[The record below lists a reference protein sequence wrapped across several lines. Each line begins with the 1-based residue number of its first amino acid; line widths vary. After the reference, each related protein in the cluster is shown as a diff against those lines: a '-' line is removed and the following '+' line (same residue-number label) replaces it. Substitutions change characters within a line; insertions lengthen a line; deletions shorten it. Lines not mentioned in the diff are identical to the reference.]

1 MAYWMVLAAW
11 LCAACLT
18 GTAWGAAVET
28 GPLTAAEKKLCR
40 AVEKADAFFHCG
52 GRVKRHYEIASD
64 TGAKLPVLVEFV
76 YEKEGPLYFG
86 EYISYAAS
94 VDPLTSVVSYTF
106 DAGTALRGRGTA
118 METEKGVIVVRETCG
133 TSGCSVEV
141 LRDGKRLYGGQK

>member
-1 MAYWMVLAAW
+1 MGHRMVLAVW
-11 LCAACLT
+11 VCAACLT
-18 GTAWGAAVET
+18 GNAWAVTVET
-28 GPLTAAEKKLCR
+28 GPPTAAEKKLCR
-40 AVEKADAFFHCG
+40 AVEKADPFFHCG
-52 GRVKRHYEIASD
+52 DRVKRHYEIAPD

-76 YEKEGPLYFG
+76 YEKDGPLYFG

-94 VDPLTSVVSYTF
+94 VDPLTSVVTYTF

-118 METEKGVIVVRETCG
+118 MTTGKGVIVVRETCG